1 MVGLG
6 TMINTAAIILGGLFG
21 LLFGR
26 FLSDETQDTLC
37 KSCGVCTLFI
47 GISGALEGI
56 MTVSGDSLSSGRTMY
71 IVLCITVG
79 ALIGEILGIEDHIE
93 RFGRWLKIKTGNA
106 RDNQFVNGFVTASLT
121 VCVGAMAVIGAIE
134 DGIIPDHSILFTKAA
149 LDFIIVMVMSSSMGK
164 GCMFSAIPVA
174 AFQGTITVSAR
185 LLKPI
190 MTGAALDSLS
200 LIGSIL
206 IFCVGV
212 NLIWGKKLRVANLL
226 PALVIAV
233 ALPNVPA
240 MALIW

>member
-1 MVGLG
+1 
-6 TMINTAAIILGGLFG
+6 
-21 LLFGR
+21 
-26 FLSDETQDTLC
+26 
-37 KSCGVCTLFI
+37 
-47 GISGALEGI
+47 
-56 MTVSGDSLSSGRTMY
+56 MTVSGASLSGGRTMY

-106 RDNQFVNGFVTASLT
+106 RDKQFVNGFVTASLT

-149 LDFIIVMVMSSSMGK
+149 LD
-164 GCMFSAIPVA
+164 
-174 AFQGTITVSAR
+174 
-185 LLKPI
+185 
-190 MTGAALDSLS
+190 SLS

-212 NLIWGKKLRVANLL
+212 NLIWRKKLRVANLL